1 MAENLS
7 VQENNARFVE
17 YPYNIRETWWNG
29 LQQEKMRRMASRI
42 RSGETILD
50 VGCNGGYLP
59 EFTPPGCVVHGID
72 LSPALVEK
80 TRTRGLY
87 ASVQVA
93 GVEAIPFSDKMFDV
107 TFMAGVIEYPFD
119 PQQALRECARVA
131 RRIVLVEACHEDGV
145 WGAHRI
151 AQHSHMVRSYN
162 EETLVKEVSTIGKVT
177 WIHVVMGDPVGQN
190 GIGQHRIVEVTL

>member
-1 MAENLS
+1 MAENIS
-7 VQENNARFVE
+7 VEENNARFKE

-29 LQQEKMRRMASRI
+29 LQQEKMRQMASRI
-42 RSGETILD
+42 RPGELVLD

-80 TRTRGLY
+80 TRERNLY

-93 GVEAIPFSDKMFDV
+93 GVEAIPFPDKFFDV

-119 PQQALRECARVA
+119 VQQALRECARVA
-131 RRIVLVEACHEDGV
+131 KRIVLVEACHEKGV
-145 WGAHRI
+145 WGEHRI
-151 AQHSHMVRSYN
+151 ANHSHMVRSYN
-162 EETLVKEVSTIGKVT
+162 EDTLRQEVSTIGEVT
-177 WIHVVMGDPVGQN
+177 WHHVVYGDPVGVP
-190 GIGQHRIVEVTL
+190 GVGQHRIVEVTL